1 MFLML
6 VQILIGLKVREFI
19 DLNIDIYGFDKKN
32 RWLSKP
38 NIEFYIHRSFSI
50 LILVS
55 NISLITIR
63 WENSILAND
72 IENTRYEILKLKEIN
87 LNLTTEKNFLT
98 SLAKTEMSTIQDLN
112 MQNAETRLK
121 IK

>member
-1 MFLML
+1 MRNSKVHLLYF
-6 VQILIGLKVREFI
+6 ILF
-19 DLNIDIYGFDKKN
+19 
-32 RWLSKP
+32 
-38 NIEFYIHRSFSI
+38 

-55 NISLITIR
+55 NISLIKIR
-63 WENSILAND
+63 WENSILVND
-72 IENTRYEILKLKEIN
+72 IENIRYEILKLKEIN

-98 SLAKTEMSTIQDLN
+98 SLSKTEMSSIQDLN

>member
-1 MFLML
+1 MNNTKVHFLYF
-6 VQILIGLKVREFI
+6 ILF
-19 DLNIDIYGFDKKN
+19 
-32 RWLSKP
+32 
-38 NIEFYIHRSFSI
+38 

-98 SLAKTEMSTIQDLN
+98 SLSKTEMSSIKDLN
-112 MQNAETRLK
+112 MRNAETRLK